1 MKRLLFPLIA
11 TIALP
16 NSVNAE
22 TFYLKCTT
30 LKGRGNP
37 DKPFKTFADPTVD
50 NHQFTLNEDNQSAV
64 YYLAEDGSSRKID
77 NVNFNQ
83 ESIDMKY
90 TKGKNYFGETIE
102 TISINR
108 LTGGFVKET
117 DIGSQLMRFEGQCK
131 KSEPKKT
138 LF

>member
-1 MKRLLFPLIA
+1 MGLRKQLSNTTMKRLLFPLIA

-50 NHQFTLNEDNQSAV
+50 NHLLDLQ
-64 YYLAEDGSSRKID
+64 
-77 NVNFNQ
+77 
-83 ESIDMKY
+83 
-90 TKGKNYFGETIE
+90 
-102 TISINR
+102 
-108 LTGGFVKET
+108 
-117 DIGSQLMRFEGQCK
+117 RF
-131 KSEPKKT
+131 
-138 LF
+138 

>member
-1 MKRLLFPLIA
+1 MKRLLLPLLA
-11 TIALP
+11 ALALP
-16 NSVNAE
+16 TAVNAE

-37 DKPFKTFADPTVD
+37 DKPFKTFGDPTVD

-64 YYLAEDGSSRKID
+64 YYLAENGTSIKID

-90 TKGKNYFGETIE
+90 SKGKNYLGEDIE

-117 DIGSQLMRFEGQCK
+117 DLGFQVMRFEGQCK

>member
-1 MKRLLFPLIA
+1 MRKLLIPLLA
-11 TIALP
+11 ALALP
-16 NSVNAE
+16 TAVNAE

-30 LKGRGNP
+30 LRGRGNP
-37 DKPFKTFADPTVD
+37 DKPFKTFKNPTVD

-64 YYLAEDGSSRKID
+64 YFLAEKGTSIKIY

-90 TKGKNYFGETIE
+90 IKGKNYFGETIE
-102 TISINR
+102 TISIDR
-108 LTGGFVKET
+108 LTGGLVMET

>member
-1 MKRLLFPLIA
+1 MKRLLLPLLA
-11 TIALP
+11 ALALP
-16 NSVNAE
+16 TAVNAE

-64 YYLAEDGSSRKID
+64 YYLAEKGTSIKID

-83 ESIDMKY
+83 ESIDMSYKS
-90 TKGKNYFGETIE
+90 GKNFSGDTFDSF
-102 TISINR
+102 SINR
-108 LTGGFVKET
+108 LTGGIV
-117 DIGSQLMRFEGQCK
+117 R
-131 KSEPKKT
+131 
-138 LF
+138 